1 MMRRVKGVV
10 IAVLALALCV
20 PVALAAKGDPQ
31 KKFTAAGLTKAKRAS
46 LTAAD
51 LPGWKATPHKKSDD
65 SSDPRCSYYNP
76 DQSDLVEIGDYDSPD
91 FDRADGASIFVSTG
105 VFRTPAMA
113 KTAYSRVAQPTL
125 ARCLGEI
132 FKKGAGGASVTIFS
146 AKPVQIAT
154 YGDRSSA
161 FRVVASVKVNPTT
174 HARVYLDIL
183 VLNKG
188 AVDIAAL
195 ALGIRNPLPGNL
207 LQGIATKLA
216 SRA

>member
-10 IAVLALALCV
+10 IAV
-20 PVALAAKGDPQ
+20 VALAVLRARRARCKGRPAEEDHRRR
-31 KKFTAAGLTKAKRAS
+31 AGEGKRAS
-46 LTAAD
+46 LIAAD

-65 SSDPRCSYYNP
+65 ASDPRCSYYNP

-91 FDRADGASIFVSTG
+91 FDRADGSSIFVSTG
-105 VFRTPAMA
+105 VFRTVAMA

-132 FKKGAGGASVTIFS
+132 FKKGAGGSTVTIFS
-146 AKPVQIAT
+146 AKPVQVAT

-161 FRVVASVKVNPTT
+161 FRVVASVKVNSTT